1 MRDKNTLK
9 SSVYVNYMYTC
20 IQYTYVYHMYTTCIP
35 HVYHMYTTCI
45 PHVYHMY
52 AHTPYMFQFTSPAF
66 YSGLFI
72 PFFGG
77 CVFEINQDPNIVKLL
92 ARRDFMFSSSDLRGW
107 DLKNDSAL
115 LVPGVTHVHHIPAPE
130 KLKNNKVGMDENYQR
145 CS

>member
-1 MRDKNTLK
+1 
-9 SSVYVNYMYTC
+9 
-20 IQYTYVYHMYTTCIP
+20 
-35 HVYHMYTTCI
+35 MYTTCI

-66 YSGLFI
+66 LFRI
-72 PFFGG
+72 VYPFFGG
-77 CVFEINQDPNIVKLL
+77 CVFEINQDRNIVKLL